1 MNLDKFYV
9 VVFNDH
15 RIVYNPYDLDIVPMN
30 MRES

>member
-9 VVFNDH
+9 FIYDH